1 MFSNI
6 LVLVIYRHPKDLRKF
21 RYSWEHLCGADTCS
35 VIWFVLSTECLIQM
49 ASCQNVFEGSMNRI
63 WRRFGSR
70 PLLVSASSTLAK
82 WILGR
87 KTLRQSHTV
96 WKIFCREEGLEI
108 RCVTDDFF

>member
-6 LVLVIYRHPKDLRKF
+6 LGTSDIPSPKDLRKF
-21 RYSWEHLCGADTCS
+21 RYSWEHLCGADPCS
-35 VIWFVLSTECLIQM
+35 VIWFVLSTEGLIQM

-63 WRRFGSR
+63 WGRFGSR

-87 KTLRQSHTV
+87 KTLRQFHTV
-96 WKIFCREEGLEI
+96 WKIFCREEGWKY
-108 RCVTDDFF
+108 DM